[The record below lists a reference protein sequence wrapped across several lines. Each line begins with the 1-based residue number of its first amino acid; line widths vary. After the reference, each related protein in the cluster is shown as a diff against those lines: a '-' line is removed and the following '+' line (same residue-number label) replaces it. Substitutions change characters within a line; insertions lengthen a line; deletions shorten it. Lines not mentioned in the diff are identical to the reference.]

1 MEAEHLVEPS
11 RPGQVARLPLSRAS
25 VLAAA
30 LEIADQGGLG
40 ALTMRKLGEALG
52 VKAMSLYNHVAN
64 RDDILDGLVE
74 AVVGEIALPVIGGDW
89 KAALRERAAS
99 AHQAL
104 GRHPWAAM
112 AILSRLNTG
121 PAMLRY
127 VEATL
132 GCLVAA
138 GFSLELADHAW
149 NAIDSHIYGFTLQ
162 ELNFP
167 IEAEEYCL
175 MAAAYLPELP
185 IDRYP
190 HLNGLTRAVMERRY
204 DGLHAFGFG
213 LEFILEG
220 LERTLQRQAAA
231 SSPAS
236 PEQAGVAPGSGPPR
250 SHSC

>member
-1 MEAEHLVEPS
+1 MAAEHQAEPS
-11 RPGQVARLPLSRAS
+11 RPGEVARRPLSRAR

-40 ALTMRKLGEALG
+40 ALTMRKLAEVLG

-64 RDDILDGLVE
+64 RDDIVEGLVE
-74 AVVGEIALPVIGGDW
+74 AVVSEIALPAIGGDW
-89 KAALRERAAS
+89 KAALRERATS

-127 VEATL
+127 VDATL

-138 GFSLELADHAW
+138 GFSLELADQAW

-167 IEAEEYCL
+167 IEAQEYAQ
-175 MAAAYLPELP
+175 MAASYLPEVP
-185 IDRYP
+185 VDRYP
-190 HLNGLTRAVMERRY
+190 HLNGLTRAVMEHRY

-213 LEFILEG
+213 LELILEG
-220 LERTLQRQAAA
+220 LERTLQKQTA
-231 SSPAS
+231 
-236 PEQAGVAPGSGPPR
+236 QR
-250 SHSC
+250 SQPLDLLVNRCA

>member
-1 MEAEHLVEPS
+1 MKAENLAEPS
-11 RPGQVARLPLSRAS
+11 RPGRIARLPLSRER

-40 ALTMRKLGEALG
+40 GLTMRKLAEALG

-64 RDDILDGLVE
+64 REAIIDGLVE
-74 AVVGEIALPVIGGDW
+74 VVVGEIALPAIGGDW
-89 KAALRERAAS
+89 KAALRERATS
-99 AHQAL
+99 AHRAL

-167 IEAEEYCL
+167 IEAQEYAQ
-175 MAAAYLPELP
+175 MAEAYLSELP
-185 IDRYP
+185 ADRYP
-190 HLNGLTRAVMERRY
+190 HLNGLSHEVMERRY

-220 LERTLQRQAAA
+220 LERTLQGLAAA

-236 PEQAGVAPGSGPPR
+236 PAGRAAPGRPGSGR
-250 SHSC
+250 C